1 MASSRKVEEVGE
13 PPILNSAP
21 GPAPSIPRK
30 IMQDFDL
37 VPTPTSGFN
46 CDSYAC
52 DVCMFSFPDLYIQDP
67 HALSSVSI

>member
-1 MASSRKVEEVGE
+1 
-13 PPILNSAP
+13 
-21 GPAPSIPRK
+21 
-30 IMQDFDL
+30 MQDFDL